1 MDQLEKLKKQW
12 RRQDENIPQL
22 SFDEIYKM
30 LLKKS
35 SSIVKWIFIIS
46 IGEILFWTSL
56 VFIAPKNGYEF
67 IEKVG
72 LQTFFL
78 ISNIL
83 YYTVFATFIFLFF
96 KNYKRI
102 STTDSIKELMN
113 NIISTRKTVRYF
125 IIYNISFV
133 AILLIITNISY
144 YLNFD
149 VLLEMSFTEI
159 PNDEISRTGFLVGFF
174 VIQFI
179 FGLILIGGMLLFYRI
194 IYGIFLRKLYRNYQQ
209 LSGLED

>member
-56 VFIAPKNGYEF
+56 VFITPKNGYEF
-67 IEKVG
+67 IEKIG
-72 LQTFFL
+72 LETFFL
-78 ISNIL
+78 ISNIF
-83 YYTVFATFIFLFF
+83 YYTIFAGFIFLFF
-96 KNYKRI
+96 RNYKRI

-113 NIISTRKTVRYF
+113 TILRTRKTVRIF

-133 AILLIITNISY
+133 IILLIIMNISY

-149 VLLEMSFTEI
+149 MLLEMNLDEI
-159 PNDEISRTGFLVGFF
+159 PNDEMSKKG
-174 VIQFI
+174 FI
-179 FGLILIGGMLLFYRI
+179 FGFFAIQIVFGLVLIGGMLLFYRI
-194 IYGIFLRKLYRNYQQ
+194 VYGIFLRRLYRNYQQ
-209 LSGLED
+209 LSELEE

>member
-113 NIISTRKTVRYF
+113 NIIRTRKTVRYF

-133 AILLIITNISY
+133 VILLIITNISY

>member
-56 VFIAPKNGYEF
+56 VFITPKNGYEF
-67 IEKVG
+67 IEKIG
-72 LQTFFL
+72 LETFFL
-78 ISNIL
+78 ISNIF
-83 YYTVFATFIFLFF
+83 YYTIFAGFIFLFF
-96 KNYKRI
+96 RNYKRI

-113 NIISTRKTVRYF
+113 TILRTRKTVRIF

-133 AILLIITNISY
+133 IFLLIIMNISY

-149 VLLEMSFTEI
+149 MLLEMNLNEI
-159 PNDEISRTGFLVGFF
+159 PNDEMSKKG
-174 VIQFI
+174 FI
-179 FGLILIGGMLLFYRI
+179 FGFFAIQIVFGLVLIGGMLLFYRI
-194 IYGIFLRKLYRNYQQ
+194 VYGIFLRRLYRNYQQ
-209 LSGLED
+209 LSELEE

>member
-113 NIISTRKTVRYF
+113 NIIRTRKTVRYF

>member
-113 NIISTRKTVRYF
+113 NIIRTRKTVRYF

-179 FGLILIGGMLLFYRI
+179 FGLILIGGML
-194 IYGIFLRKLYRNYQQ
+194 
-209 LSGLED
+209 

>member
-72 LQTFFL
+72 LETFFL
-78 ISNIL
+78 ISNIF

-113 NIISTRKTVRYF
+113 NIIRTRKTVRYF

-159 PNDEISRTGFLVGFF
+159 PSDEISRTGFLVGFF

-209 LSGLED
+209 LSELKE

>member
-102 STTDSIKELMN
+102 STTDSIKKLMN
-113 NIISTRKTVRYF
+113 NIIRTRKTVRYF